1 MQVIKNP
8 QECGQAVKVQDI
20 LSIEQSRKTM
30 RTSFLSCIFFFSLHY
45 FCVKPQRIT
54 LSSFFF
60 SAPTDSECQG
70 SVTLYSN
77 VSEDEVV
84 FEDSDI
90 WPRMKVTKV
99 LVEGCGCFTLHS
111 RKKGRGKSFFL
122 ARQGEFEVNMKVGSV
137 MKVSCGP

>member
-1 MQVIKNP
+1 M
-8 QECGQAVKVQDI
+8 
-20 LSIEQSRKTM
+20 
-30 RTSFLSCIFFFSLHY
+30 
-45 FCVKPQRIT
+45 
-54 LSSFFF
+54 
-60 SAPTDSECQG
+60 
-70 SVTLYSN
+70 TLYSN

-137 MKVSCGP
+137 MKVSCGSRP